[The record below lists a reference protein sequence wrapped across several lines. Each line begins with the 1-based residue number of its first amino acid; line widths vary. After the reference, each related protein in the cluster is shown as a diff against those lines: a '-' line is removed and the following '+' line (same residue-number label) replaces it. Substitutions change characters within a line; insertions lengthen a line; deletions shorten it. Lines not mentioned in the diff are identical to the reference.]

1 LKPQHLVNTF
11 DEVFFMLKKRM
22 VIWISICIA
31 GIGLLMFRLAQL
43 QLLETES
50 FSKHDINLIEASVKQ
65 RSQEMVV
72 DNGRGNFLDR
82 SGEPLSYET
91 ASVLVLFPFLKKM
104 DWQAEK
110 VGRTIGV
117 SEYALKNA
125 VENSKEP
132 FAFGNPDP
140 VALSKSQ
147 MDTINELEIPGVFAV
162 ERKYAVE
169 KIPAAQL
176 LGIIGE
182 NEDVL
187 RSRYGGKDFLPRT
200 LVGLSGLEKSFDE
213 FLVAE
218 GKSRLVYHVDGEGA
232 PLFGI
237 NVKYIEPANPF
248 YPINLQTSIDKKLQ
262 MIVEE
267 TVDKHN
273 IKKGGVVLLD
283 IETNSILSMVSRP
296 VVNQANPFKDQGIEN
311 MMVKQHIPGSVF
323 KTVVAAAA
331 IDHGL
336 DDPNRKFDC
345 SKKING
351 DPEKK
356 YDHGILNFND
366 SFARSCNR
374 TFGEVAKELQEK
386 DPLILEK
393 YAEMLS
399 ITGGVG
405 WTGDIFHLEDFK
417 QLQDEDMGRVFL
429 SDDARKDR
437 NFSALSGI
445 GQHEVR
451 VSPLAVANMMAT
463 IARGGEKDM
472 VRAVMSIQYQN
483 GTEMTEFPNEK
494 LKGAKISSITAMKLQ
509 KLLREV
515 VVNEHGTGRWFKDLP
530 YAVAGKSGT
539 AETGIYAGD
548 KQMHNKWFAGY
559 FPYENPKY
567 ALVAVNLGVPEDEGG
582 INLLFA
588 EIVKAVYDYN
598 HGTPDEGP
606 ENN

>member
-1 LKPQHLVNTF
+1 MIV
-11 DEVFFMLKKRM
+11 
-22 VIWISICIA
+22 WISICIA
-31 GIGLLMFRLAQL
+31 GIGLLLFRLAQL
-43 QLLETES
+43 QLLDTES
-50 FSKHDINLIEASVKQ
+50 FSKHEINLIEASVKQ

-82 SGEPLSYET
+82 SGNPLSYET
-91 ASVLVLFPFLKKM
+91 SSVLVLFPFLKKM
-104 DWQAEK
+104 DWQINQVAK
-110 VGRTIGV
+110 TIGV
-117 SEYALKNA
+117 SEYALKNS
-125 VENSKEP
+125 VEKSKEP
-132 FAFGNPDP
+132 FAYGDPDP
-140 VALSKSQ
+140 VILTKSQ
-147 MDTINELEIPGVFAV
+147 MDAINEMKIPGVFAV
-162 ERKYAVE
+162 ERKYPLD

-182 NEDVL
+182 NESL
-187 RSRYGGKDFLPRT
+187 LKSRYGEKDFLPRT
-200 LVGLSGLEKSFDE
+200 LIGLSGLEKSFDE

-248 YPINLQTSIDKKLQ
+248 YPINVQTSIDKDLQ

-267 TVDKHN
+267 AVDN
-273 IKKGGVVLLD
+273 YDIKKGGVVLLD
-283 IETNSILSMVSRP
+283 IKTNSVLSMVSRP
-296 VVNQANPFKDQGIEN
+296 EINKNAPFSDKGIEN

-331 IDHGL
+331 IDSGL

-345 SKKING
+345 SKKLNG
-351 DPEKK
+351 EPDLK
-356 YDHGILNFND
+356 YDHGMLNFTD

-374 TFGEVAKELQEK
+374 TFGEIARELQEK
-386 DPLILEK
+386 DPTILER

-399 ITGGVG
+399 VTGGVG
-405 WTGDIFHLEDFK
+405 WKGDIFHLENF
-417 QLQDEDMGRVFL
+417 QQMQDEEEGRVFV
-429 SDDARKDR
+429 SEDARKDR

-451 VSPLAVANMMAT
+451 ASPLAIANMMAT

-472 VRAVMSIQYQN
+472 VRSVLSIKYQN
-483 GTEMTEFPNEK
+483 GTEMTEFPKEK
-494 LKGAKISSITAMKLQ
+494 LKGDRISSYTAMKLQ

-515 VVNEHGTGRWFKDLP
+515 VVNDHGTGRWFKDLP

-539 AETGIYAGD
+539 AETGIYDGE
-548 KQMHNKWFAGY
+548 KQLHNKWFAGY

-582 INLLFA
+582 VNPLFA
-588 EIVKAVYDYN
+588 DIVKAVYDYN
-598 HGTPDEGP
+598 QD
-606 ENN
+606 

>member
-1 LKPQHLVNTF
+1 
-11 DEVFFMLKKRM
+11 MRKKRM
-22 VIWISICIA
+22 VVWIGICIL
-31 GIGLLMFRLAQL
+31 GLGLLMFRLAQL
-43 QLLETES
+43 QLLDTES
-50 FSKHDINLIEASVKQ
+50 FSKHKINLIEASVKQ

-104 DWQAEK
+104 DWQVEK
-110 VGRTIGV
+110 IARVIGV
-117 SEYALKNA
+117 SSYSLLQA
-125 VENSKEP
+125 VEESKEP
-132 FAFGNPDP
+132 FAFGDPDP
-140 VALSKSQ
+140 VILTKSQ
-147 MDTINELEIPGVFAV
+147 MAAINEMEIPGVFAV
-162 ERKYAVE
+162 ERKYPLE
-169 KIPAAQL
+169 KVPAAQL

-182 NEDVL
+182 NENEL
-187 RSRYGGKDFLPRT
+187 KARYGEKDFLPRT
-200 LVGLSGLEKSFDE
+200 LIGLSGLEKSFDE

-248 YPINLQTSIDKKLQ
+248 YPINLQTSIDRDLQ
-262 MIVEE
+262 TIIENA
-267 TVDKHN
+267 VDKHKIN
-273 IKKGGVVLLD
+273 KGGVVLLD
-283 IETNSILSMVSRP
+283 IDTNTVLSMVSRP
-296 VVNQANPFKDQGIEN
+296 NINKADPFGGNGIDN

-331 IDHGL
+331 IDNGL
-336 DDPNRKFDC
+336 DDPDRMFDC
-345 SKKING
+345 SKKLNG
-351 DPEKK
+351 EPDLK
-356 YDHGILNFND
+356 YDHGMLNFSE

-386 DPLILEK
+386 DPLMLEK

-405 WTGDIFHLEDFK
+405 WSGDIFHLEDFS
-417 QLQDEDMGRVFL
+417 QLQDEEKGRVFL
-429 SDDARKDR
+429 SEDARKDR

-451 VSPLAVANMMAT
+451 VSPLSVANMMAT
-463 IARGGEKDM
+463 IARGGEKEM
-472 VRAVMSIQYQN
+472 VRAVMSIRYQN
-483 GTEMTEFPNEK
+483 GTEMTEFPEEK
-494 LKGAKISSITAMKLQ
+494 LPGPEISSITAMKLQ

-539 AETGIYAGD
+539 AETGLFNGE
-548 KQMHNKWFAGY
+548 KQLHNKWFAGY

-582 INLLFA
+582 VNLLFA
-588 EIVKAVYDYN
+588 DLVKEVYEYN
-598 HGTPDEGP
+598 HGTPAESP
-606 ENN
+606 

>member
-1 LKPQHLVNTF
+1 
-11 DEVFFMLKKRM
+11 MRRKRM
-22 VIWISICIA
+22 IVWISICIA
-31 GIGLLMFRLAQL
+31 GIGLLLFRLAEL
-43 QLLETES
+43 QLLDTES
-50 FSKHDINLIEASVKQ
+50 FSKHEINLIEASVKQ

-82 SGEPLSYET
+82 SGNPLSYET
-91 ASVLVLFPFLKKM
+91 SSVLVLFPFLKKM
-104 DWQAEK
+104 DWQVHQVAK
-110 VGRTIGV
+110 TIGV

-125 VENSKEP
+125 VEKSKEP
-132 FAFGNPDP
+132 FAYGDPDP
-140 VALSKSQ
+140 VILTKSQ
-147 MDTINELEIPGVFAV
+147 MDAINEMKIPGVFAV
-162 ERKYAVE
+162 ERKYPLD

-182 NEDVL
+182 NENL
-187 RSRYGGKDFLPRT
+187 LKSRYGEKDFLPRT
-200 LVGLSGLEKSFDE
+200 LIGLSGLEKSFDE

-218 GKSRLVYHVDGEGA
+218 GKSKLVYHVDGEGA

-248 YPINLQTSIDKKLQ
+248 YPINVQTSIDKDLQ

-267 TVDKHN
+267 AVDKYD

-283 IETNSILSMVSRP
+283 IKTNSVLSMVSRP
-296 VVNQANPFKDQGIEN
+296 EINKKAPFSDEGIEN

-331 IDHGL
+331 IDSGL

-345 SKKING
+345 SKKLNG
-351 DPEKK
+351 EPDLK
-356 YDHGILNFND
+356 YDHGMLNFTE

-374 TFGEVAKELQEK
+374 TFGDIARELQEK
-386 DPLILEK
+386 DPTILER

-399 ITGGVG
+399 VKGGVG
-405 WTGDIFHLEDFK
+405 WKGDIFHLENF
-417 QLQDEDMGRVFL
+417 QQMQDEEEGRIFV
-429 SDDARKDR
+429 SEDARKDR

-472 VRAVMSIQYQN
+472 VRSVLSIQYQN
-483 GTEMTEFPNEK
+483 GAEMTEFPKEK
-494 LKGAKISSITAMKLQ
+494 LKGDRISPYTAMKLQ

-539 AETGIYAGD
+539 AETGIYDGK
-548 KQMHNKWFAGY
+548 KQLHNKWFAGY

-582 INLLFA
+582 VNLLFA
-588 EIVKAVYDYN
+588 DIVKAVYDYN
-598 HGTPDEGP
+598 QK
-606 ENN
+606 

>member
-1 LKPQHLVNTF
+1 
-11 DEVFFMLKKRM
+11 MRRKRM
-22 VIWISICIA
+22 IVWISICIA
-31 GIGLLMFRLAQL
+31 GIGLLLFRLAEL
-43 QLLETES
+43 QLLDTES
-50 FSKHDINLIEASVKQ
+50 FSKHEINLIEASVKQ

-82 SGEPLSYET
+82 SGNPLSYET
-91 ASVLVLFPFLKKM
+91 SSVLVLFPFLKKM
-104 DWQAEK
+104 DWQVHQVAK
-110 VGRTIGV
+110 TIGV

-125 VENSKEP
+125 VEKSKEP
-132 FAFGNPDP
+132 FAYGDPDP
-140 VALSKSQ
+140 VILTKSER
-147 MDTINELEIPGVFAV
+147 DAINEMKIPGVFAV
-162 ERKYAVE
+162 ERKYPLD

-182 NEDVL
+182 NESL
-187 RSRYGGKDFLPRT
+187 LKSRYGEKDFLPRT
-200 LVGLSGLEKSFDE
+200 LIGLSGLEKSFDE
-213 FLVAE
+213 FLLAE
-218 GKSRLVYHVDGEGA
+218 GKSKLVYHVDGEGA

-248 YPINLQTSIDKKLQ
+248 YPINVQTSIDKDLQ
-262 MIVEE
+262 LIVEE
-267 TVDKHN
+267 AVDKYD

-283 IETNSILSMVSRP
+283 IKTNSVLSMVSRP
-296 VVNQANPFKDQGIEN
+296 EINKKAPFSDKGIEN

-331 IDHGL
+331 IDSGL

-345 SKKING
+345 SKKLNG
-351 DPEKK
+351 EPDLK
-356 YDHGILNFND
+356 YDHGMLNFTD

-374 TFGEVAKELQEK
+374 TFGDIARELQEK
-386 DPLILEK
+386 DPTILER

-399 ITGGVG
+399 VTGGVG
-405 WTGDIFHLEDFK
+405 WKGDIFHLENF
-417 QLQDEDMGRVFL
+417 QQMQDEEEGRIFV
-429 SDDARKDR
+429 SEDARKDR

-472 VRAVMSIQYQN
+472 VRSVLSIQYQN
-483 GTEMTEFPNEK
+483 GAEMTEFPKEK
-494 LKGAKISSITAMKLQ
+494 LKGDRITSYTAMKLQ

-515 VVNEHGTGRWFKDLP
+515 VVNEHGTGRWFKNLP

-539 AETGIYAGD
+539 AETGIYDGK
-548 KQMHNKWFAGY
+548 KQLHNKWFAGY

-582 INLLFA
+582 VNPLFA
-588 EIVKAVYDYN
+588 DIVKAVYDYN
-598 HGTPDEGP
+598 QE
-606 ENN
+606 

>member
-1 LKPQHLVNTF
+1 
-11 DEVFFMLKKRM
+11 MRKKRL
-22 VIWISICIA
+22 VVWITICIA
-31 GIGLLMFRLAQL
+31 GMSLLLFRLAQL
-43 QLLETES
+43 QLLDTES
-50 FSKHDINLIEASVKQ
+50 FSKHEINLIEASVRQ

-104 DWQAEK
+104 DWQVDEVAK
-110 VGRTIGV
+110 TIGV
-117 SEYALKNA
+117 TKYALENA
-125 VENSKEP
+125 VEESVEP
-132 FAFGNPDP
+132 FAFGDPNP
-140 VALSKSQ
+140 VTLNKGQ
-147 MDTINELEIPGVFAV
+147 MDAINEMKIPGVFAV
-162 ERKYAVE
+162 ERKYPLE
-169 KIPAAQL
+169 KTPAAQL

-182 NEDVL
+182 NDGL
-187 RSRYGGKDFLPRT
+187 LKSRYREKDFLPRT
-200 LVGLSGLEKSFDE
+200 LIGLSGLEKSFDE

-248 YPINLQTSIDKKLQ
+248 YPINVQTSIDKDLQ
-262 MIVEE
+262 QIVEN
-267 TVDKHN
+267 TVDNYK

-296 VVNQANPFKDQGIEN
+296 LINSADPFNGKGIEN

-331 IDHGL
+331 IDLGF
-336 DDPNRKFDC
+336 DDPDRLFDC
-345 SKKING
+345 SKKLNG
-351 DPEKK
+351 EPDLK
-356 YDHGILNFND
+356 YDHGMLNFND

-374 TFGEVAKELQEK
+374 TFGEVARELQEK
-386 DPLILEK
+386 DPSVLEK

-399 ITGGVG
+399 VTRRVG
-405 WTGDIFHLEDFK
+405 WTGDIFHLEDFR
-417 QLQDEDMGRVFL
+417 QLQDEDEGRVFL

-451 VSPLAVANMMAT
+451 VSPLSVANMMAT

-472 VRAVMSIQYQN
+472 VRAVLSIQYQN
-483 GTEMTEFPNEK
+483 GTDMTEFPKEK
-494 LKGAKISSITAMKLQ
+494 LNGNKISPITAMKLQ

-515 VVNEHGTGRWFKDLP
+515 VVNDHGTGRWFNDLP
-530 YAVAGKSGT
+530 YQVAGKSGT
-539 AETGIYAGD
+539 AETGIYDGD
-548 KQMHNKWFAGY
+548 KQLHNKWFAGY
-559 FPYENPKY
+559 FPFDHPKY

-582 INLLFA
+582 VNPLFA
-588 EIVKAVYDYN
+588 DVVKAVYDYN
-598 HGTPDEGP
+598 H
-606 ENN
+606 N

>member
-1 LKPQHLVNTF
+1 
-11 DEVFFMLKKRM
+11 MRRKRM
-22 VIWISICIA
+22 IIWISICIA
-31 GIGLLMFRLAQL
+31 GMGLLMFRLAQL
-43 QLLETES
+43 QLLDTES

-82 SGEPLSYET
+82 TGEPLSYET

-104 DWQAEK
+104 DWQADQ
-110 VGRTIGV
+110 VARIVGV
-117 SEYALKNA
+117 SEYDLKNA
-125 VENSKEP
+125 VDRSKEP
-132 FAFGNPDP
+132 FAFGDP
-140 VALSKSQ
+140 KPLSLNRSK
-147 MDTINELEIPGVFAV
+147 MEAINELEIPGVFAV
-162 ERKYAVE
+162 ERKYTLS
-169 KIPAAQL
+169 KTPAAQL

-182 NEDVL
+182 NEGL
-187 RSRYGGKDFLPRT
+187 LKSRYGEKDFFPRT
-200 LVGLSGLEKSFDE
+200 LIGLSGLEKSFDE

-248 YPINLQTSIDKKLQ
+248 YPINLQTSIDKELQ
-262 MIVEE
+262 EIVEK
-267 TVDKHN
+267 TVDNHG
-273 IKKGGVVLLD
+273 IKKGGIVLLD
-283 IETNSILSMVSRP
+283 IETNSVLSMVSRP
-296 VVNQANPFKDQGIEN
+296 EINKAAPFDDKGIEN

-323 KTVVAAAA
+323 KTVVATAA
-331 IDHGL
+331 IDSGL
-336 DDPNRKFDC
+336 DDPSRMFDC

-351 DPEKK
+351 EPDLK
-356 YDHGILNFND
+356 YDHGMLNFND

-374 TFGEVAKELQEK
+374 TFGEVARELQEK
-386 DPLILEK
+386 DPTILER

-405 WTGDIFHLEDFK
+405 WRGDIFHLENFH
-417 QLQDEDMGRVFL
+417 QLQDEEKGRVFV

-451 VSPLAVANMMAT
+451 TSPLAVANMMAT

-472 VRAVMSIQYQN
+472 VRAVLSIQYQN
-483 GTEMTEFPNEK
+483 GTKMTEFSKEK
-494 LKGAKISSITAMKLQ
+494 LEGNRISSFTAMKLQ
-509 KLLREV
+509 TLLREV
-515 VVNEHGTGRWFKDLP
+515 VLDEHGTGRWFKDLP

-539 AETGIYAGD
+539 AETGIFAEK
-548 KQMHNKWFAGY
+548 KQLHNKWFAGY

-567 ALVAVNLGVPEDEGG
+567 ALVAVNLGVPEEEGG
-582 INLLFA
+582 VNLLFA
-588 EIVKAVYDYN
+588 DIVKAVYNYN
-598 HGTPDEGP
+598 QD
-606 ENN
+606 

>member
-1 LKPQHLVNTF
+1 
-11 DEVFFMLKKRM
+11 MRRKRM
-22 VIWISICIA
+22 IVWISICIA
-31 GIGLLMFRLAQL
+31 GIGLLLFRLAQL
-43 QLLETES
+43 QLLDTES
-50 FSKHDINLIEASVKQ
+50 FSKHEINLIEASVKQ

-82 SGEPLSYET
+82 SGNPLSYET
-91 ASVLVLFPFLKKM
+91 SSVLVLFPFLKKM
-104 DWQAEK
+104 DWQINQVA
-110 VGRTIGV
+110 RTLGV
-117 SEYALKNA
+117 SEYTLKNA
-125 VENSKEP
+125 VEKSKEP
-132 FAFGNPDP
+132 FAYGDPDP
-140 VALSKSQ
+140 VILTKSQ
-147 MDTINELEIPGVFAV
+147 MDAINEMKIPGVFAV
-162 ERKYAVE
+162 ERKYPLD

-182 NEDVL
+182 NESL
-187 RSRYGGKDFLPRT
+187 LKSRYGEKDFLPRT
-200 LVGLSGLEKSFDE
+200 LIGLSGLEKSFDE

-248 YPINLQTSIDKKLQ
+248 YPINVQTSIDKGLQ

-267 TVDKHN
+267 AVDN
-273 IKKGGVVLLD
+273 YDIKKGGVVLLD
-283 IETNSILSMVSRP
+283 IKTNSVLSMVSRP
-296 VVNQANPFKDQGIEN
+296 EINKKAPFSDKGIEN

-331 IDHGL
+331 IDSGL

-345 SKKING
+345 SKKLNG
-351 DPEKK
+351 EPDLK
-356 YDHGILNFND
+356 YDHGMLNFTD

-374 TFGEVAKELQEK
+374 TFGEIARELQEK
-386 DPLILEK
+386 DPTILER

-399 ITGGVG
+399 VTGGVG
-405 WTGDIFHLEDFK
+405 WKGDIFHLENF
-417 QLQDEDMGRVFL
+417 QQMQDEEEGRVFV
-429 SDDARKDR
+429 SEDARKDR

-451 VSPLAVANMMAT
+451 ASPLAVANMMAT

-472 VRAVMSIQYQN
+472 VRSVLSIKYQN
-483 GTEMTEFPNEK
+483 GTDMTEFPKEK
-494 LKGAKISSITAMKLQ
+494 LKGDRISSYTAMKLQ

-515 VVNEHGTGRWFKDLP
+515 VVNDHGTGRWFKDLP

-539 AETGIYAGD
+539 AETGIYDGE
-548 KQMHNKWFAGY
+548 KQLHNKWFAGY

-567 ALVAVNLGVPEDEGG
+567 VLVAVNLGVPEDEGG
-582 INLLFA
+582 VNPLFA
-588 EIVKAVYDYN
+588 DIVKAVYDYN
-598 HGTPDEGP
+598 QD
-606 ENN
+606 